1 MTKLTM
7 VDLKILF
14 LGISKDGNFDEKDI
28 EKSDLKKLGVGRIL
42 DQLGS
47 LKERNLIEINKDGSF
62 SITNSAKHIL
72 WDKKI
77 PLWVRILRVLEI
89 KSQNIDNISSFLL
102 VPQDKIKEEIEDL
115 RKRHVVLM
123 SPLRNETKL
132 EKFYEILPEGIELIE
147 KGQSE
152 GFQNPPEIKN
162 SQIEIFSIIDQTIKE
177 IKSLEEISDDK
188 KQRIISN
195 LLKIK
200 ERLEI

>member
-14 LGISKDGNFDEKDI
+14 LGISKDGDFDEKDI
-28 EKSDLKKLGVGRIL
+28 EKSDLKNLGVGRIL

-47 LKERNLIEINKDGSF
+47 LKERNLIEMNKDGSF
-62 SITNSAKHIL
+62 SITKNAKHIL

-89 KSQNIDNISSFLL
+89 KSQNVETISSFLL

-115 RKRHVVLM
+115 RKRQVVLM
-123 SPLRNETKL
+123 APLRNETKL

-147 KGQSE
+147 KSQSE
-152 GFQNPPEIKN
+152 GFQNLPEIIN
-162 SQIEIFSIIDQTIKE
+162 SQMEIFSILDETIKE
-177 IKSLEEISDDK
+177 IKSLGEISDDK
-188 KQRIISN
+188 KERILSN

>member
-14 LGISKDGNFDEKDI
+14 LGVSKGGNFDEKDI
-28 EKSDLKKLGVGRIL
+28 EKSDLKNLGVGRIL

-62 SITNSAKHIL
+62 SITESAKHIL

-77 PLWVRILRVLEI
+77 PLWARILRVLEI
-89 KSQNIDNISSFLL
+89 KSQNVETISSLL
-102 VPQDKIKEEIEDL
+102 FVPQDKIKEEIEVL
-115 RKRHVVLM
+115 RKKHAVLM
-123 SPLRNETKL
+123 SPLRKETRL
-132 EKFYEILPEGIELIE
+132 EKFYEILPEGIELIV
-147 KGQSE
+147 KAQSV
-152 GFQNPPEIKN
+152 GFQNMPEITK
-162 SQIEIFSIIDQTIKE
+162 SQMEIFSIIDQTVNE
-177 IKSLEEISDDK
+177 IKDLEKIPDDK
-188 KQRIISN
+188 KERIISN

>member
-1 MTKLTM
+1 M

>member
-28 EKSDLKKLGVGRIL
+28 EKSDLKNLGIGRIL

-47 LKERNLIEINKDGSF
+47 LKERNLIETNKDGSF
-62 SITNSAKHIL
+62 SITKSAKHIL
-72 WDKKI
+72 WDEKI

-89 KSQNIDNISSFLL
+89 KSQNVETITSFLL

-115 RKRHVVLM
+115 RKRHLVLM

-132 EKFYEILPEGIELIE
+132 EKFYEILPEGIELI
-147 KGQSE
+147 KKSQSE
-152 GFQNPPEIKN
+152 GFENLPEIKN
-162 SQIEIFSIIDQTIKE
+162 PKIEIFSMLDQTIKE
-177 IKSLEEISDDK
+177 IKSLEEIPDDK
-188 KQRIISN
+188 KERILSKI
-195 LLKIK
+195 LKIK

>member
-1 MTKLTM
+1 MAKLTM

>member
-7 VDLKILF
+7 VDLQILF

-47 LKERNLIEINKDGSF
+47 LKERNLIETNNDGSF
-62 SITNSAKHIL
+62 SITKAAKHIL
-72 WDKKI
+72 WDDKI

-89 KSQNIDNISSFLL
+89 KAQNAETISSFLL
-102 VPQDKIKEEIEDL
+102 VPQEEIKAEIEDL
-115 RKRHVVLM
+115 RKRRIVLM
-123 SPLRNETKL
+123 SPLRKETKL
-132 EKFYEILPEGIELIE
+132 EKFYEILPEGIDLIE
-147 KGQSE
+147 KSQS
-152 GFQNPPEIKN
+152 GFQNLPEIKN
-162 SQIEIFSIIDQTIKE
+162 SQIEIFSILDEAIKE
-177 IKSLEEISDDK
+177 IKSLEEIPDDNK
-188 KQRIISN
+188 ERILSN